1 MNTNTYIKRGWRY
14 AAVILLIMQSC
25 NNILDIKPVE
35 NNISESFYS
44 NEEEIKQAIVGIY
57 GRLGRD
63 GTNTDFPTDYY
74 LLASEDRSDMRY
86 LGGEETSAQN
96 DQLELRKY
104 LITPFSG
111 TVERIFA
118 RLYAMIKEAN
128 NLLYFT
134 NEQEYVRYRAE
145 ATFLRAYAYA
155 ELARS
160 FGSVAL
166 VTSPME
172 NAEAIQLP
180 RASLEDIYAQI
191 VADLQYAAENLEPF
205 YTNDDAGRVGSVAA
219 KALLGQ
225 VYMTMAGYPLQNSN
239 ANVLA
244 EQTFADIIDQV
255 EQRFSPT
262 YADIFSLE
270 NENKYDLF
278 SIQFASGNQGL
289 GSSLPGYITNSA
301 SGSTPFPEW
310 AYPTFRQL
318 GQDLRVDSILV
329 NEMKHDHD
337 ERLAASVDTGYW
349 DNLNPAT
356 RRWVSRNVLTK
367 FLEKDISNDRIK
379 DWNDYPRNFPVI
391 RPADVLL
398 LYAEALVKNS
408 KTALALPYVNKI
420 RNRAGLNPLSA
431 GITLEAIKQER
442 KMEFIGEGRR
452 FFDLVRWGKEDAI
465 TELKEF
471 TKHYHANT
479 NAQQPAERD
488 LLLPI
493 PQREL
498 NTRQNWNQNDGY

>member
-1 MNTNTYIKRGWRY
+1 MNTNTYIKIGWRY
-14 AAVILLIMQSC
+14 AAVILFSMQSC

-35 NNISESFYS
+35 NNVSESFYS
-44 NEEEIKQAIVGIY
+44 NEQEIKQAVVGIY

-74 LLASEDRSDMRY
+74 LLASEDRSDIRY

-118 RLYAMIKEAN
+118 RLYAIIKEAN

-134 NEQEYVRYRAE
+134 GEQDYVRYRAE
-145 ATFLRAYAYA
+145 AAFLRAYAYT

-160 FGSVAL
+160 FGPVAL
-166 VTSPME
+166 VTTPIE
-172 NAEAIQLP
+172 NAEAIKLP
-180 RASLEDIYAQI
+180 RAPLDEIYAQI
-191 VADLQYAAENLEPF
+191 IADLQYAAENLEPF
-205 YTNDDAGRVGSVAA
+205 YANDDAGRVGSVAA
-219 KALLGQ
+219 GALLGQ
-225 VYMTMAGYPLQNSN
+225 VYMTMAGYPLQNAN
-239 ANVLA
+239 ASVLA
-244 EQTFADIIDQV
+244 EQTFAGIIGQV
-255 EQRFSPT
+255 EQRFSPD
-262 YADIFSLE
+262 YAGVFSLT

-301 SGSTPFPEW
+301 SASTPFPEW

-318 GQDLRVDSILV
+318 GQDLRVDSVLV
-329 NEMKHDHD
+329 NQMKRTADK
-337 ERLAASVDTGYW
+337 RLAASVDTGYW
-349 DNLNPAT
+349 NSLNQNT
-356 RRWVSRNVLTK
+356 RLWISRNVLTK
-367 FLEKDISNDRIK
+367 FLEKDMTNDRIK

-391 RPADVLL
+391 RPADVFL
-398 LYAEALVKNS
+398 LYAEALVKNG
-408 KTALALPYVNKI
+408 KTALAVPYVNKI
-420 RNRAGLNPLSA
+420 RARAGLSPLNASM
-431 GITLEAIKQER
+431 TLEAIKQER

-452 FFDLVRWGKEDAI
+452 FFDLVRWGKEEAI
-465 TELKEF
+465 TELKNF
-471 TKHYHANT
+471 TRHYHANT

-498 NTRQNWNQNDGY
+498 NTRQNWSQNEGY